1 MRIITLFV
9 VALMLLASNLLA
21 ADYLTPASAES
32 VPEDQPSALPVLP
45 PFSLPGGGAR
55 NYEHMSR
62 GWWPLDDYGTNPT
75 HEPTENR

>member
-45 PFSLPGGGAR
+45 LFSLPGRPVVVPNQALR
-55 NYEHMSR
+55 VVI
-62 GWWPLDDYGTNPT
+62 W
-75 HEPTENR
+75 